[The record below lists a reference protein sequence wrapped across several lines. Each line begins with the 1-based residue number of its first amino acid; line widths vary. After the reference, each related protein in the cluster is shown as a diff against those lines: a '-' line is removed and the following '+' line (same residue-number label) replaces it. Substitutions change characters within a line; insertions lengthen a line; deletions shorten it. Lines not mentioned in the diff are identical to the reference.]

1 MRKLYA
7 GQGTP
12 WNTRNTMDIMD
23 ICTRVQKHVSCFE
36 EQESQN

>member
-7 GQGTP
+7 GPGTP
-12 WNTRNTMDIMD
+12 WNTMDIMD
-23 ICTRVQKHVSCFE
+23 ICTRVHKHVSCFE